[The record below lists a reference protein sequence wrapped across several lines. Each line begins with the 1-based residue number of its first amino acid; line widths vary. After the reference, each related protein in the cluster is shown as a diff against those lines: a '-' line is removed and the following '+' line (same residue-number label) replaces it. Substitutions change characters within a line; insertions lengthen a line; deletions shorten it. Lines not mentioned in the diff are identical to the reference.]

1 MDRWSDTI
9 FVLDRSG
16 SMVSMW
22 DEAIEGFNKF
32 LASQRTSPVP
42 TRLSLVQFNNMVAP
56 VYASIPAQEALE
68 LNRETY
74 YPGGSTALYDALG
87 LTIDMTNLRLK
98 ALPENEQPD
107 TVIFGI
113 LTDGQENASREFTRK
128 QVMDKI
134 DHYTQNEGWEFVF
147 LAVGPDAFQ
156 GSQDLGFQQSSNHVR
171 FSVRMDAADK
181 AFQKLDDEI
190 LARKLKGRR
199 PR

>member
-9 FVLDRSG
+9 FVLDQSG

-22 DEAIEGFNKF
+22 DESIEGFNKF
-32 LASQRTSPVP
+32 LASQRSSPVF
-42 TRLSLVQFNNMVAP
+42 TRLTLVQFNNMVSP

-98 ALPENEQPD
+98 ALPQSERPE

-113 LTDGQENASREFTRK
+113 LTDGQENASREFTHK

-134 DHYTQNEGWEFVF
+134 DHYTQDEGWEFVF
-147 LAVGPDAFQ
+147 LAMGPDAFR
-156 GSQDLGFQQSSNHVR
+156 GSQDLGFQQAPNHPV
-171 FSVRMDAADK
+171 FSVRMDAADM
-181 AFQKLDDEI
+181 AFKKLDEEV
-190 LARKLKGRR
+190 LARKLKGRK
-199 PR
+199 P

>member
-1 MDRWSDTI
+1 MDRWSDCI

-16 SMVSMW
+16 SMISMW
-22 DEAIEGFNKF
+22 DEAIDGFNRF
-32 LASQRTSPVP
+32 LASQRTSPVF
-42 TRLSLVQFNNMVAP
+42 TRLTLVQFNNMVAP
-56 VYASIPAQEALE
+56 IYSGIPAQEAMD

-87 LTIDMTNLRLK
+87 LTIDMTSLRLK
-98 ALPENEQPD
+98 AFSRKEQPD
-107 TVIFGI
+107 SVIFGI

-156 GSQDLGFQQSSNHVR
+156 GSQSLGFTQVNNDVR
-171 FSVRMDAADK
+171 FSVRMDDADK
-181 AFQKLDDEI
+181 AFQKLDQEF